1 VLTRHIF
8 DMTTTT
14 MIMKQKT
21 HPLSSPSIWAPQ
33 KKLIHWSHMHG
44 VSQIISSTHPLIGF
58 KHMVV
63 HIHNLVD

>member
-14 MIMKQKT
+14 MTMKEKT
-21 HPLSSPSIWAPQ
+21 HPLSSTSIWAP
-33 KKLIHWSHMHG
+33 KRKLIHWSHMHE
-44 VSQIISSTHPLIGF
+44 VSQIISSTHPSIGS

-63 HIHNLVD
+63 HIHNIAV